1 MFPTLELQ
9 NDVNVSEEAFFLAF
23 RGVEYYVYIR
33 SNYLGIDERME
44 KFKKTELITLASGAF
59 RKSCKSLHLFGQ

>member
-1 MFPTLELQ
+1 MFRKKPFSWHLGEL
-9 NDVNVSEEAFFLAF
+9 NIMCT
-23 RGVEYYVYIR
+23 YIG
-33 SNYLGIDERME
+33 NYLGIEKEID

>member
-1 MFPTLELQ
+1 MFRKKPFSWHLGEL
-9 NDVNVSEEAFFLAF
+9 NIMCT
-23 RGVEYYVYIR
+23 YVG
-33 SNYLGIDERME
+33 NYLGIQKKID

>member
-1 MFPTLELQ
+1 MFRKKPFSWHLGEL
-9 NDVNVSEEAFFLAF
+9 NIMCT
-23 RGVEYYVYIR
+23 YVG
-33 SNYLGIDERME
+33 NYLGIQKEID

>member
-1 MFPTLELQ
+1 MCT
-9 NDVNVSEEAFFLAF
+9 
-23 RGVEYYVYIR
+23 YVG
-33 SNYLGIDERME
+33 NYLGIQKEID